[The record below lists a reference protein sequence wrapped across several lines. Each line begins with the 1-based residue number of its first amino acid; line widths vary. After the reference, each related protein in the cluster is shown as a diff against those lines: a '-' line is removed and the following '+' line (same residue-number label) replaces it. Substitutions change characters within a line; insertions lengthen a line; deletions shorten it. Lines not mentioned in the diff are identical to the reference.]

1 MNLKPI
7 ARWTGAA
14 YLVLAIAGGFS
25 FVGARGQLYVAADP
39 AATLANLTAHHDLAV
54 IGLLAE
60 VITVIA
66 QALAALGFYA
76 LMRRDHPT
84 AAFGVAAFGLAN
96 AIAIMMSAAFNATAL
111 AVVTDPA
118 IAAGGDAAATVGL
131 LYALSG
137 ACWTVGNIFFGLWLI
152 PMGWFAISTRRIPR
166 VLGWILIAGGIGY
179 LLGAIVGVV
188 APELSSTLGNALPL
202 PATVGE
208 LWIIGY
214 LLIRGIRPSVTS
226 STQVAA

>member
-1 MNLKPI
+1 MNLKPL

-14 YLVLAIAGGFS
+14 YLALAIAGGFA

-54 IGLLAE
+54 VGLVAE

-66 QALAALGFYA
+66 QALAALGFFA
-76 LMRRDHPT
+76 LMRRDRPA
-84 AAFGVAAFGLAN
+84 AAFGVASFGVAN
-96 AIAIMMSAAFNATAL
+96 AIAILMSAALNATAL
-111 AVVTDPA
+111 AVVAQPSLA
-118 IAAGGDAAATVGL
+118 PGGDTAATVGL

-152 PMGWFAISTRRIPR
+152 PMGWFATSTRRFPK
-166 VLGWILIAGGIGY
+166 VLGWFLIAGGIGY
-179 LLGAIVGVV
+179 LLGALVGVV
-188 APELSSTLGNALPL
+188 APELGSTLGNLLPL

-208 LWIIGY
+208 LWMIGY
-214 LLIRGIRPSVTS
+214 LLVRGIRPAVIS
-226 STQVAA
+226 STTAAV